1 QLIFLKNM
9 YLKMKVSYSTN
20 QRYPQDFQN
29 KIKLFS
35 FIIWMLALSQNFID
49 AQASSSCDTSTCQ
62 QCQTSNG
69 QVSCSTCINSSY
81 KILQNGCVATCPSYT
96 QEVNGICNQICYES
110 CSSCSGSEYFKCL
123 TCRDNRDLE
132 LSFFFQYG
140 ECNCNYSFT
149 DDLSPTC
156 QDSSTSSIF
165 NTIVFSLAL
174 VSLIAIILLSLIQW
188 SGFILYYYIDSL
200 QCAALLYYINYQ
212 NSYQLDDLIR
222 YIDKSNISS
231 TLKPDWYRGESNY
244 NTSYLNWKVAKHINS
259 SNFAVEQIIV
269 FIFTLLLWIIAFF
282 SIKYYQT
289 REINKKKG
297 INSENN
303 SLKRRSDKL
312 SQRLNNQNSR
322 GLINSANSSL
332 NISLQQKS
340 LSQIQE
346 EQVEDDLTKNIKKRD
361 QALSQRDINDISSRN
376 SKNNLFKKQ
385 NGSAFE
391 KNNQSQLNSNR
402 ISQNSSNMK
411 YLVPPQRK
419 QTFNQSKSSLNSIV
433 IYDSNEPSNFRFS
446 KGMQNRETSEGNK
459 GSQHNS
465 QININNNNNQQ
476 NKYNKNIN
484 ALQEPQSQYYKN
496 TQISQISQKK
506 QIKVQNNNANILQEH
521 ISNKN
526 PFSISII
533 IFFFMI
539 TIQETL
545 IVIIGQFNY
554 SFTFQNPGTTA
565 STGFCLLMIVY
576 IIAIL
581 FFLFKKLF
589 KNKIKQN
596 QELQSDYNVL
606 FYLIDNY
613 NQEKFYQR
621 CYFAISFCRKLISS
635 IACSVLHKSPLAQTI
650 ILLCNQAVYIIYIM
664 ACKPIKNN
672 QEKYLIFLAHSEVLL
687 CFLFQ
692 TIIISKDSSSYLEK
706 QSINKY
712 TEGLIF
718 ILIILLITFILY
730 SLYILIQWIIQKCKK
745 CTQSQKKKKDI
756 NKKEKQQVYPEKVL
770 VPVEVPVEQP
780 IEEKAKFDQ
789 NDDELKRKVE
799 DLQKELQD
807 VKARQDSIDKLQIL
821 EVKEEVENSQYDGK
835 LILFEDPHQH
845 SRYIQD
851 ESFREDLD
859 EKRKLLKSQS
869 IQVNS
874 KMFESGQQS
883 TVLPPSSEK
892 KKRYVQ
898 SRQTQVDMEK
908 EFQDSTFYNSQN
920 SDYQKQSI
928 VYESVIQEKTE
939 EDSEIKKNKIYHTQ
953 ELQVDSTCFEKPK
966 IVVEAQVQTQHIPT
980 PKNYKDQAVGGS
992 QVFGAEEDESEQI
1005 IQFSK
1010 QPRQQ
1015 DFSSQTQPIEIES
1028 PKNKIVDE
1036 KPQQS
1041 VLDKII
1047 KEIQEQE
1054 IPKLNQN
1061 QMKTNDAGSQ
1071 YTAIEDEP
1079 SERQTY
1085 PLTQASVQHT
1095 TTIQDKPIFENNNE
1109 SKNIEKTPIFTNF
1122 IKNQT
1127 PQRQSNYTHNKV
1139 SQKKASN
1146 GLKWGETNK
1155 FDKYCNGKEMHSKIQ
1170 NQRSKINSFNNTI
1183 QSNEQLSINPN
1194 IYLGPTTPQ
1203 HSKNYQNNFKEI
1215 ELPNSARSDYKN
1227 NDDSHRYGNIFSRGA
1242 QNSLQTIQIDQP
1254 SSLRRYDNRSLNRTP
1269 SQNQEQYFQKPDPLK
1284 SNINNYLSNQSP
1296 SQSRSTER
1304 SRSNILNL
1312 QPMPKAFDLNSKIII

>member
-1 QLIFLKNM
+1 
-9 YLKMKVSYSTN
+9 MKVSYQN
-20 QRYPQDFQN
+20 PQHFQN

-35 FIIWMLALSQNFID
+35 FIVWILALSQNFID

-81 KILQNGCVATCPSYT
+81 KILQNGCVQTCPSYT

-110 CSSCSGSEYFKCL
+110 CAQCSGSEYFKCL
-123 TCRDNRDLE
+123 ACRDNRDLE

-140 ECNCNYSFT
+140 ECNCNYSYT

-156 QDSSTSSIF
+156 QDSSMSSVF
-165 NTIVFSLAL
+165 NTIIFSLAL

-200 QCAALLYYINYQ
+200 QCAALLYYVNYQ
-212 NSYQLDDLIR
+212 NSYNLDDLIR
-222 YIDKSNISS
+222 YFDKSNISS

-244 NTSYLNWKVAKHINS
+244 NTSYQNWKVAKHINS
-259 SNFAVEQIIV
+259 SNFAVEQIII
-269 FIFTLLLWIIAFF
+269 FIFTILLWIIAFF

-289 REINKKKG
+289 RDINKKKG
-297 INSENN
+297 THSEN
-303 SLKRRSDKL
+303 SSPRKRSDKL
-312 SQRLNNQNSR
+312 SHIQGQKSINQNNR
-322 GLINSANSSL
+322 GMINSANSSL

-346 EQVEDDLTKNIKKRD
+346 EQAEDDQTKNIKRNKKL
-361 QALSQRDINDISSRN
+361 QEESQRDINDISSRN

-385 NGSAFE
+385 SGSGFE

-419 QTFNQSKSSLNSIV
+419 HTFNQSKSSLNSIV

-446 KGMQNRETSEGNK
+446 RGMQNRDTSEGNK
-459 GSQHNS
+459 GSQHSS
-465 QININNNNNQQ
+465 QINAINNNQLQ

-484 ALQEPQSQYYKN
+484 AQQEPQSQYYKN
-496 TQISQISQKK
+496 NQISQISQKK
-506 QIKVQNNNANILQEH
+506 QIKVLNNNENIQQESV
-521 ISNKN
+521 SNKN

-533 IFFFMI
+533 LFFFMI

-545 IVIIGQFNY
+545 IVILGQFNY

-576 IIAIL
+576 ICGFL
-581 FFLFKKLF
+581 FYLFKKLL
-589 KNKIKQN
+589 KNKIKLN

-613 NQEKFYQR
+613 NQDKVYQR
-621 CYFAISFCRKLISS
+621 CYFAISFSRKLISS

-650 ILLCNQAVYIIYIM
+650 VLLCNQAVYIVYIM
-664 ACKPIKNN
+664 ACQPIKNN

-718 ILIILLITFILY
+718 ILIILLTTFILY
-730 SLYILIQWIIQKCKK
+730 SLYILIQWIILKCKQ
-745 CTQSQKKKKDI
+745 CAQSQKKKKDI

-770 VPVEVPVEQP
+770 VPVEVPVEQL
-780 IEEKAKFDQ
+780 IEEKSKPDT

-835 LILFEDPHQH
+835 LILFEDPNQH
-845 SRYIQD
+845 SRFIQD

-892 KKRYVQ
+892 KKRYIQ

-908 EFQDSTFYNSQN
+908 EFQDYPFNKTLN

-939 EDSEIKKNKIYHTQ
+939 EDSEIKKNKIYQTQ

-966 IVVEAQVQTQHIPT
+966 IVVEAQVQTHNIPS
-980 PKNYKDQAVGGS
+980 PKKYKDQAVGNS
-992 QVFGAEEDESEQI
+992 DVFGAEEDENEEI

-1010 QPRQQ
+1010 QPQQQ
-1015 DFSSQTQPIEIES
+1015 DFSSQTQPIEIVS
-1028 PKNKIVDE
+1028 PRTDE

-1047 KEIQEQE
+1047 KEIQDQE
-1054 IPKLNQN
+1054 IPKLNQK
-1061 QMKTNDAGSQ
+1061 QKQTNDTGSQ
-1071 YTAIEDEP
+1071 YTAIVDEP
-1079 SERQTY
+1079 SDRQTY
-1085 PLTQASVQHT
+1085 PLSQT
-1095 TTIQDKPIFENNNE
+1095 QDKPIFENNTQ
-1109 SKNIEKTPIFTNF
+1109 SKNIEKTPVFTNF
-1122 IKNQT
+1122 NKNQT
-1127 PQRQSNYTHNKV
+1127 PQRQSNYTHNKI
-1139 SQKKASN
+1139 SQKKGSN

-1155 FDKYCNGKEMHSKIQ
+1155 FDRYCNGKEMHSKIQ
-1170 NQRSKINSFNNTI
+1170 NQRSKIHNLSNSI
-1183 QSNEQLSINPN
+1183 QSNDQLSINPN

-1203 HSKNYQNNFKEI
+1203 HSKNNQINFKEI

-1227 NDDSHRYGNIFSRGA
+1227 NDDSYRYGNIFSRGA

-1254 SSLRRYDNRSLNRTP
+1254 SSVRRYDNQSLNQTS
-1269 SQNQEQYFQKPDPLK
+1269 SQNQDQYFQKHDPQK
-1284 SNINNYLSNQSP
+1284 SNINNYLSNRSP

-1312 QPMPKAFDLNSKIII
+1312 QPIPKAFDLNSKIII

>member
-1 QLIFLKNM
+1 
-9 YLKMKVSYSTN
+9 MKVSCFN
-20 QRYPQDFQN
+20 QKYPYHFQN
-29 KIKLFS
+29 RIKLFS
-35 FIIWMLALSQNFID
+35 FLVWMLALNQNFID

-69 QVSCSTCINSSY
+69 QVSCSTCINSAY
-81 KILQNGCVATCPSYT
+81 KILQNGCVQTCPSYT
-96 QEVNGICNQICYES
+96 QEANGICNQICYES
-110 CSSCSGSEYFKCL
+110 CASCSGSEYFKCL

-156 QDSSTSSIF
+156 QDSSTSSVF

-200 QCAALLYYINYQ
+200 QCAALLYYVNYQ
-212 NSYQLDDLIR
+212 NSYNLDDLIR
-222 YIDKSNISS
+222 YFDKSNISS

-244 NTSYLNWKVAKHINS
+244 NTSYQNWKVAKHINS

-282 SIKYYQT
+282 SIKYYQM

-297 INSENN
+297 LNSKNI
-303 SLKRRSDKL
+303 SPRKRSDKL
-312 SQRLNNQNSR
+312 SQIQGQKVNNQYNR
-322 GLINSANSSL
+322 GMINSANSSL

-346 EQVEDDLTKNIKKRD
+346 EQVEDDQTKNIQKKQQD
-361 QALSQRDINDISSRN
+361 ESQRDISSRN

-385 NGSAFE
+385 SGSAFE
-391 KNNQSQLNSNR
+391 KNNQSQMNSNR

-411 YLVPPQRK
+411 YLVPPPQRK

-446 KGMQNRETSEGNK
+446 QGMQNRETSEGNK
-459 GSQHNS
+459 GSQHSS
-465 QININNNNNQQ
+465 QINASNNNNLQ
-476 NKYNKNIN
+476 NKKSIN
-484 ALQEPQSQYYKN
+484 VQEEPQGQYYRN
-496 TQISQISQKK
+496 NPISQISQKK
-506 QIKVQNNNANILQEH
+506 QIKLQNNNTNISQEP

-526 PFSISII
+526 PFSISVIL
-533 IFFFMI
+533 FFFMI

-545 IVIIGQFNY
+545 IVILGQFNY
-554 SFTFQNPGTTA
+554 SFNFQNPGTTA
-565 STGFCLLMIVY
+565 STGFCFLMIVY
-576 IIAIL
+576 ICGFL

-613 NQEKFYQR
+613 NQDKAYQR
-621 CYFAISFCRKLISS
+621 CYFAISFCRKLVSS
-635 IACSVLHKSPLAQTI
+635 IACSVLYKSPLAQTI
-650 ILLCNQAVYIIYIM
+650 VLLCNQALYIVYIM
-664 ACKPIKNN
+664 ACQPIKNN

-692 TIIISKDSSSYLEK
+692 TIIISKDSSSYLEI

-730 SLYILIQWIIQKCKK
+730 SLYILIQWIIQKCYQCVK
-745 CTQSQKKKKDI
+745 SQKNKKDL

-780 IEEKAKFDQ
+780 IEEKTKLDP

-835 LILFEDPHQH
+835 LILFEDPNQH
-845 SRYIQD
+845 SRFIQD

-874 KMFESGQQS
+874 KMFESGLQS

-892 KKRYVQ
+892 KKRYIQ

-908 EFQDSTFYNSQN
+908 EFQDNPFNKTQN

-939 EDSEIKKNKIYHTQ
+939 EDSEIKKNKVYYTQ
-953 ELQVDSTCFEKPK
+953 ELQVDSTCFDKPK
-966 IVVEAQVQTQHIPT
+966 ILTEAYVQTHNSPT
-980 PKNYKDQAVGGS
+980 PKKYKDQAVGNS
-992 QVFGAEEDESEQI
+992 EVFGAEEDESEQV

-1015 DFSSQTQPIEIES
+1015 DFCSQTQPVEIES
-1028 PKNKIVDE
+1028 PRNKKTDE

-1047 KEIQEQE
+1047 KEIQDQE
-1054 IPKLNQN
+1054 IPKLNQK
-1061 QMKTNDAGSQ
+1061 QKQTNDAGSQ
-1071 YTAIEDEP
+1071 YIAMVDDP
-1079 SERQTY
+1079 SERQSQ
-1085 PLTQASVQHT
+1085 PLTQTSIQHN
-1095 TTIQDKPIFENNNE
+1095 TIVQDKPLFENNSE
-1109 SKNIEKTPIFTNF
+1109 SQNFDKTPIFTNF
-1122 IKNQT
+1122 LKNQT

-1139 SQKKASN
+1139 NQKKGSN
-1146 GLKWGETNK
+1146 RLKWGETNK

-1170 NQRSKINSFNNTI
+1170 SQRSKINTLSHIN
-1183 QSNEQLSINPN
+1183 QSNDELSINPN

-1203 HSKNYQNNFKEI
+1203 HSKNNQSNFKEI

-1227 NDDSHRYGNIFSRGA
+1227 SDDSHRYGNIFSRGA

-1254 SSLRRYDNRSLNRTP
+1254 SSFRRYDNGSLNKTP
-1269 SQNQEQYFQKPDPLK
+1269 SQNQEQQFQKYDPLK
-1284 SNINNYLSNQSP
+1284 SNINNYLSNRSP
-1296 SQSRSTER
+1296 TQSRSTER